1 MRYLIISLFLL
12 INSTFAFADGHLT
25 KEQKTQTIE
34 CAGIYYA
41 NSMIPQAELELDKI
55 VHSFAA
61 KKFLSSYLIKEGVNE
76 DNLNKELIKV
86 VDVRYGKPYE
96 EKTTNECDKFIYN
109 LISGSKD
116 EIRKIAESGIY

>member
-1 MRYLIISLFLL
+1 MKKIITLISILFLTSAYAGMSD
-12 INSTFAFADGHLT
+12 ND
-25 KEQKTQTIE
+25 KKKTIE

-61 KKFLSSYLIKEGVNE
+61 KKFLSSYLVNEGVNE

-86 VDVRYGKPYE
+86 VDERYGKLYE
-96 EKTTNECDKFIYN
+96 ENITKECDSFIYK
-109 LISGSKD
+109 LIPNSES
-116 EIRKIAESGIY
+116 EIDKLVKSGIY

>member
-1 MRYLIISLFLL
+1 MSKILIFLFLL
-12 INSTFAFADGHLT
+12 FNSTFAFADGHLT
-25 KEQKTQTIE
+25 KDQKAQTIQ

-96 EKTTNECDKFIYN
+96 EKTTNECDLS
-109 LISGSKD
+109 LIH
-116 EIRKIAESGIY
+116 I

>member
-1 MRYLIISLFLL
+1 MKKIIIYLLFIFSPIIS
-12 INSTFAFADGHLT
+12 FADGHLT
-25 KEQKTQTIE
+25 EDQKKKTIE

-61 KKFLSSYLIKEGVNE
+61 KKFLNTYLVKEGVNE
-76 DNLNKELIKV
+76 DFLNKELIKV

-96 EKTTNECDKFIYN
+96 EKTTNECDSFIFE
-109 LISGSKD
+109 LISNSKN
-116 EIRKIAESGIY
+116 EIEMLIKSVIY